1 MRSQYGLIL
10 RMTALSVPCE
20 RPAILNS
27 LGDVHRQNV
36 LTLCQVGNGSGN
48 FQNAVGASATPR
60 KMCGHLG
67 QVGRSL
73 WT

>member
-48 FQNAVGASATPR
+48 FQNPVGAAATPP
-60 KMCGHLG
+60 KMRGNLSE
-67 QVGRSL
+67 VGSSL
-73 WT
+73 WV